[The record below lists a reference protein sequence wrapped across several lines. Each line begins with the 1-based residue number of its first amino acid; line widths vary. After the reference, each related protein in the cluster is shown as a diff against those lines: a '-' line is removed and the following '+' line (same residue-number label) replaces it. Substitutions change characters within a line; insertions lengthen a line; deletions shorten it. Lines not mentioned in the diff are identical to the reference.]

1 MKTKL
6 QRGIASPY
14 VNHSCDAQAM
24 NDTKEAPAT
33 HQTHPEIYL
42 KNEIVNINVTHNKQ
56 VIFISYYFKIAEDD
70 FIGLLKRRVNDF
82 VTTWV

>member
-42 KNEIVNINVTHNKQ
+42 KM
-56 VIFISYYFKIAEDD
+56 
-70 FIGLLKRRVNDF
+70 R
-82 VTTWV
+82 